1 MRKLLSVVA
10 IQRAFF
16 IIVLLISISGHVV
29 FTIIQPLT
37 MRYLFDEGLLAGN
50 YTIFVVASGLLVLFV
65 STIRLVFLLQDLL
78 TQKLKN
84 RITQQLAL
92 KMLGHYYAM
101 PYKHIVAHDS
111 GYMLSR
117 VYDEPNKIAD
127 ETVDTIIQMHVYVF
141 TCIAALLIS
150 LYLSWQLTIMLLLII
165 PFLYVIS
172 RYFRTKIM
180 DKSQE
185 EQEREATVRH
195 IVSSSVRA
203 YKTVNIFN
211 LTSMVHS
218 KVTDQ
223 LVRYIN
229 VLFARVKLTSTY
241 RAYST
246 MTLSLAEVTVLI
258 ASGFAVI
265 TGSLTI
271 GGLMGFMSAFWNVIS
286 SANNLIAVWSD
297 VAKVS
302 GYVERMREFEE
313 MSEPY
318 IPHQG
323 NTFKLSTAS
332 LGYEQQR
339 ILTNLNLEIYP
350 QEKCLI
356 IGPNGCGKS
365 TLALV
370 LSGFLPPLNGTVRQP
385 QIETISALL
394 TPFHFI
400 SGTIAEHV
408 NYHALTHDQKQQFD
422 HLITRFGLADKVE
435 RDVLDDLSEGEKKK
449 VQVILTIL
457 KDAEHYIFDEPL
469 AHVDTSSKDAIIDSI
484 FTMLQDKTVIMIM
497 HGDEHYHT
505 RFDRILELPHL
516 QERAIPVT
524 V

>member
-1 MRKLLSVVA
+1 MKKLFDVVK
-10 IQRAFF
+10 IQRSFF

-29 FTIIQPLT
+29 FTVVDPL
-37 MRYLFDEGLLAGN
+37 MMKYLFDEGLLAGN
-50 YTIFVVASGLLVLFV
+50 YTIFVIASGIFVLFSAV
-65 STIRLVFLLQDLL
+65 IRLVFLLQSLL
-78 TQKLKN
+78 TQRLKN

-92 KMLGHYYAM
+92 KMLGYYYTM
-101 PYKHIVAHDS
+101 PYKHVTAHDS

-117 VYDEPNKIAD
+117 VYDEPAKIAA
-127 ETVDTIIQMHVYVF
+127 ESVDTVIQMHVNAF
-141 TCIAALLIS
+141 ICIAALLVS
-150 LYLSWQLTIMLLLII
+150 LYLSWELTVILLLIVPI
-165 PFLYVIS
+165 LYALS
-172 RYFRTKIM
+172 KYFRTKITQ
-180 DKSQE
+180 KSQE
-185 EQEREATVRH
+185 EQEQEAQVRH
-195 IVSSSVRA
+195 MVSASVRS

-211 LTSMVHS
+211 LTQTVHT
-218 KVTDQ
+218 KVANQ
-223 LVRYIN
+223 LVQYLN
-229 VLFARVKLTSTY
+229 VLFTRVKLTSTY
-241 RAYST
+241 QTYST
-246 MTLSLAEVTVLI
+246 ITLSLAEATVLI
-258 ASGFAVI
+258 AAGFAVV
-265 TGSLTI
+265 TGALTI
-271 GGLMGFMSAFWNVIS
+271 GGLMGFMSAFWRLIAA
-286 SANNLIAVWSD
+286 ANSLIAVWSN
-297 VAKVS
+297 VAKIS
-302 GYVERMREFEE
+302 GYIERMREFEE

-318 IPHQG
+318 IPRQG

-339 ILTNLNLEIYP
+339 ILAGIDLEIYP

-370 LSGFLPPLNGTVRQP
+370 LSGFLPPLSGTVCQP
-385 QIETISALL
+385 DTKTISALL

-408 NYHALTHDQKQQFD
+408 NYHALTHKQKQRFD
-422 HLITRFGLADKVE
+422 HLITRFGLEDKLE

-469 AHVDTSSKDAIIDSI
+469 AHVDTSSKDAIINSI

-497 HGDEHYHT
+497 HGDEHYHA

-516 QERAIPVT
+516 QERVIPVA